1 MLTSV
6 LGIRLQLL
14 VGKQKPVPAPRDLMT
29 ALRRVEVTNQD
40 SGQGDGFQMTFSLG
54 KDASGEYGLLD
65 GGVLDPF
72 TRVIIAVVLN
82 TVSEALIDG
91 VITQHELA
99 PGKEP
104 GLSTLTVTGSD
115 ISVMLNLKQTEGTRE
130 CRKDS
135 DIVESIVKAPEYAQY
150 GINPDFGPAG
160 DQPGKNDR
168 IPVQGKKT
176 DLAYIRELATGHGF
190 VFYVEPVA
198 VGSNRAYF
206 GPKDVRR
213 ATRIPFTLGFGPSAN
228 TSSLSFTSDSL
239 VAVTVEGVTLNPVT
253 KKNEPISQPTAT
265 SEMAGTTAEAYRTE
279 QMRDGANLDMAQAQQ
294 AAQALASKAGD
305 PVAATGEV
313 DTIRYG
319 DVLRA
324 RRKVVVRGAGRAYDG
339 EYYISRVTHQIEVAT
354 GKYTQSF
361 QLKREGLGARR
372 AVYPNE

>member
-40 SGQGDGFQMTFSLG
+40 SDQGDGFQMTFSLG

-115 ISVMLNLKQTEGTRE
+115 ISMMLNLKQKERTYEGQS
-130 CRKDS
+130 DS
-135 DIVESIVKAPEYAQY
+135 SIVQTIITTDYAKY
-150 GINPDFGPAG
+150 GIKPDFGAAG
-160 DQPGKNDR
+160 QQPDPNER
-168 IPVQGKKT
+168 ICVQDKKT
-176 DLAYIRELATGHGF
+176 DLAYIRGLAKAQGF
-190 VFYVEPVA
+190 SFYIEPVRIE
-198 VGSNRAYF
+198 SNRAYF
-206 GPKDVRR
+206 GTKDLSRD
-213 ATRIPFTLGFGPSAN
+213 TRTPLTVGFGPSAN

-253 KKNEPISQPTAT
+253 KKNEPISQPTAA